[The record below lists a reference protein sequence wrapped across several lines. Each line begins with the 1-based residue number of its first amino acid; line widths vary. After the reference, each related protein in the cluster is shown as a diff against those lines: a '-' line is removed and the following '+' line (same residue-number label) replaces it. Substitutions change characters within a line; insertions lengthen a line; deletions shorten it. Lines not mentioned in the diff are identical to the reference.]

1 MSEYR
6 FSLTG
11 NLPYKDRI
19 IDSVLIQENTEQIK
33 PLFWHILRNERE
45 KQKLERYKLQYWK
58 GRNKF
63 DIINRYTLLEQ
74 LWADDFLFLHTDE
87 GAFNLLLTE
96 IRG

>member
-11 NLPYKDRI
+11 NLPCKDRI

-45 KQKLERYKLQYWK
+45 KQKLERYKLQY
-58 GRNKF
+58 
-63 DIINRYTLLEQ
+63 
-74 LWADDFLFLHTDE
+74 
-87 GAFNLLLTE
+87 
-96 IRG
+96 